1 MSLAELVVAVNQDRL
16 LRHQGACRVRDRLER
31 LGDVAKS
38 SWNLAVGDVVDDIGR
53 VADAER
59 RGLARSAVKSL
70 WSAYAAEKGASERAR
85 LAQMLVRVCEATKC
99 VPPKGSGGLAELR
112 TAVWRLVRESVA
124 REMPMSRRLPR
135 AGVRVGEVVCS
146 TAPVRIDLA
155 GGWTDTPP
163 ICCDTGGR
171 VVNVAITLDGEHPIR
186 ATCKRLAERGVRVTS
201 VDLGK
206 SVVFREAKEL
216 RAFDDPG
223 DWAALPK
230 AALVLSGLVPAVG
243 RGTLESWLKHVG
255 GVELTVSSSV
265 PKGSGLGTSSILG
278 SAVLSALARLV
289 GERLSREALI
299 ERTSLLE
306 QMMSTGGGW
315 QDQAG
320 GIVPGVKLLST
331 GARGRQVPS
340 VVQMTDVLS
349 RAEMRGRLLLYSTG
363 IRRLAKNILQQVVT
377 RYLERE
383 PETMATLARLGSS
396 AHTVQMLDAMQGGFD
411 LVATVN
417 EYWSLKKAIDS
428 GATTQAIEKMLDPIR
443 HELSAHMLPGAGGGG
458 FVFMVAKSVAAA
470 RRVRERLE
478 ERPPNGLA
486 RFYEFAVDRE
496 GLRTAVV

>member
-1 MSLAELVVAVNQDRL
+1 MSLAELVVAVNHDRL
-16 LRHQGACRVRDRLER
+16 LRHQGACRVRDRLGR
-31 LGDVAKS
+31 LGDVATS
-38 SWNLAVGDVVDDIGR
+38 SWNLAVGEVVDDIGR

-59 RGLARSAVKSL
+59 RGLARSGVKSL
-70 WSAYAAEKGASERAR
+70 WSAYAAEKGVSERAR

-99 VPPKGSGGLAELR
+99 VPPKGSGRLSELR
-112 TAVWRLVRESVA
+112 TAVWRHVRESVA
-124 REMPMSRRLPR
+124 RELPSSRRLPK
-135 AGVRVGEVVCS
+135 AAVGVGDVACS

-163 ICCDTGGR
+163 ICSDLGGR

-186 ATCKRLAERGVRVTS
+186 ATCKRVAERGVRVTS
-201 VDLGK
+201 VDLDK
-206 SVVFREAKEL
+206 SVVFREAKGL

-230 AALVLSGLVPAVG
+230 AALVLSGLVPAEG
-243 RGTLESWLKHVG
+243 RGTLDGWLKHVG

-278 SAVLSALARLV
+278 AAVLSALARLV

-299 ERTSLLE
+299 KRTSLLE

-331 GARGRQVPS
+331 EARARQVPS
-340 VVQMTDVLS
+340 VVEMTDVLS
-349 RAEMRGRLLLYSTG
+349 RAELRGRLLLYSTG
-363 IRRLAKNILQQVVT
+363 IQRLAKDILQKVVT
-377 RYLERE
+377 RYLDRE
-383 PETMATLARLGSS
+383 PETMQTLSRLGSL
-396 AHTVQMLDAMQGGFD
+396 ARAAQLKDAMHGGFD

-417 EYWSLKKAIDS
+417 EYWSLKKAIDP
-428 GATTQAIEKMLDPIR
+428 GATTRGIEKMLDPIR

-458 FVFMVAKSVAAA
+458 FVFMVTKSATAA
-470 RRVRERLE
+470 RRVRAMLER
-478 ERPPNGLA
+478 RPPNALA

-496 GLRTAVV
+496 GLRTVVL